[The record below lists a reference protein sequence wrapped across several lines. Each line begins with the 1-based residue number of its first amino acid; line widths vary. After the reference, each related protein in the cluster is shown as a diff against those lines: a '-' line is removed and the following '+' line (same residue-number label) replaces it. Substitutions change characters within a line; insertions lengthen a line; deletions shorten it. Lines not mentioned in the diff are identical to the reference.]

1 MAAARR
7 QWRQHGGSYGSLS
20 AAANAVAEAL
30 RCQFGAVV
38 VAAAAAAWLQR
49 QRGGG
54 GDGGKATAQ
63 PVFDTID
70 VQNITH
76 VAAVRETSS
85 YHTWQYFEHHLMY
98 YF

>member
-1 MAAARR
+1 MIVFC
-7 QWRQHGGSYGSLS
+7 SSLS
-20 AAANAVAEAL
+20 AVVTAVAEAL

-38 VAAAAAAWLQR
+38 VAAAAAWLQR

-76 VAAVRETSS
+76 VAGVRETSS
-85 YHTWQYFEHHLMY
+85 YHIG
-98 YF
+98 